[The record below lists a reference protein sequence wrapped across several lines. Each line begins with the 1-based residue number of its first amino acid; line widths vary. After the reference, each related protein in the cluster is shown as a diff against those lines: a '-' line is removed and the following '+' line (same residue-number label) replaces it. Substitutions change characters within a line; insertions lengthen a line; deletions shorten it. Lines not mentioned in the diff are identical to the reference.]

1 MNNTAG
7 KISIRSNG
15 RTTTANI
22 NQRVK
27 EYGDVWFTPKY
38 ITNIILIKNFKNKC
52 QVPYDSAHDNAF
64 VVFQP
69 VKSDM

>member
-1 MNNTAG
+1 MSN
-7 KISIRSNG
+7 KPDEIR
-15 RTTTANI
+15 
-22 NQRVK
+22 QRS
-27 EYGDVWFTPKY
+27 DQ
-38 ITNIILIKNFKNKC
+38 NIKNFKNKC